1 MTFDPGNVPDLFLGK
16 GPLLSINATKIGCP
30 ECDLLIAQPTLTP
43 GQRAACPRCG
53 FVLSVCYAEP
63 FNRALAFAV
72 SGLMFLLVAIS
83 FPFLTINAAGV
94 ESSMTLIQT
103 VSYLADYGANS
114 VAVLIFAIVILIP
127 AVMLVATVLLTITM
141 SGGRFPDWMLPCMRW
156 LFHINAW
163 AMVEVFSIAVIV
175 SLVKIA
181 AMARVDLGLSFWAF
195 LAFTAF
201 FLLAFSS
208 MDRLTVWST
217 VDRLRRA
224 R

>member
-1 MTFDPGNVPDLFLGK
+1 MD
-16 GPLLSINATKIGCP
+16 KIGCP
-30 ECDLLIAQPTLTP
+30 ECDLLIPRPTLVP

-63 FNRALAFAV
+63 SNRALSFAV
-72 SGLMFLLVAIS
+72 SGLVFLLVAIS
-83 FPFLTINAAGV
+83 FPFLAINAAGV
-94 ESSMTLIQT
+94 ESSMTLFQT
-103 VSYLADYGANS
+103 VSYLADYGANTI
-114 VAVLIFAIVILIP
+114 AVLIFVIVIFIP
-127 AVMLVATVLLTITM
+127 AIMLVVTVLLALM
-141 SGGRFPDWMLPCMRW
+141 LSKGWFPGWMLPLTRW

-181 AMARVDLGLSFWAF
+181 SMARVELGLSFWAF

-208 MDRLTVWST
+208 LDRLTVWST
-217 VDRLRRA
+217 VDRLRRVP
-224 R
+224 